1 MALFPRPP
9 LNPLRGSLCAHTT
22 GCTLFPN
29 SCKTQNFFPSW
40 LTPCSGWLFWKM
52 IHIHPN
58 LGPNVGVSSYQYL
71 LKEFFIPKFIALDG
85 PNQCGHIMKTLKK
98 KNINWSFL
106 LKFWPKTWLLCLS
119 RTALKTFLRFWSFL
133 IFVCH
138 TKFIWVKV
146 LGHFY
151 PNLGSKLCMFG
162 YFSRLA
168 LRIQKKFRLSGYL

>member
-9 LNPLRGSLCAHTT
+9 LNPLRGSLWAHTT

-52 IHIHPN
+52 IHFHPN

-98 KNINWSFL
+98 KTKHKLGISTEILAQNLVALSLKNSSKDFFEILKFSDICMPYQIYLGQSIGSFL
-106 LKFWPKTWLLCLS
+106 P
-119 RTALKTFLRFWSFL
+119 
-133 IFVCH
+133 
-138 TKFIWVKV
+138 
-146 LGHFY
+146 
-151 PNLGSKLCMFG
+151 
-162 YFSRLA
+162 
-168 LRIQKKFRLSGYL
+168 